1 MPFTRRRALL
11 AAVGLSTGLGLSG
24 CLSRNTSAVAR
35 TYDRV
40 QGTYERGPRQGRADP
55 LTVDETVVVDDPDL
69 EYLPRKD
76 AVRFPSL
83 MSRDDV
89 VAYDTTPFGRWSQL
103 QCAEAGLDPV
113 WTVVSERLGGNTDG
127 LGRGAASSFPGMV
140 VELSH
145 TTRVDSE
152 GTVVSEPV
160 VPFDEFLDITPASV
174 TVTVS
179 LDGKE
184 ATHTVPVN
192 VVGGTYTPQDKAF
205 RPGQELF
212 TNNTTQPEKTTP
224 SRETVR
230 GRASAITA
238 ESPARI
244 HHSGVSFDGGEM
256 TLRSWAEDECVD
268 VALDTERVVVAER
281 LGETGGVVWATT
293 ADGVEVQLTSA
304 ADQNGTAVS
313 APTHSVAE
321 LLDATPRTVSVPI
334 QVEGGDEKLAGR
346 EPTFTVPVRVQTRV
360 STASWT

>member
-11 AAVGLSTGLGLSG
+11 AAVGLSTALGLSG

-35 TYDRV
+35 TYDRAR
-40 QGTYERGPRQGRADP
+40 GTYERGPRQGRADS

-83 MSRDDV
+83 MNRDDV

-145 TTRVDSE
+145 TTTVDSD
-152 GTVVSEPV
+152 GTVVSEPAV
-160 VPFDEFLDITPASV
+160 SFDEFLDITPASV
-174 TVTVS
+174 TVTVA
-179 LDGKE
+179 LDRKTT
-184 ATHTVPVN
+184 THTVPVN
-192 VVGGTYTPQDKAF
+192 VIGGTYNPHNGGIRAGPEIVYNDTA
-205 RPGQELF
+205 RP
-212 TNNTTQPEKTTP
+212 
-224 SRETVR
+224 ETAIRPDSVR

-238 ESPARI
+238 ESPALI

-268 VALDTERVVVAER
+268 VARDVARGVVTER
-281 LGETGGVVWATT
+281 LGETGGVVWGTT

-304 ADQNGTAVS
+304 VDQNGTAVS
-313 APTHSVAE
+313 APTHSVE
-321 LLDATPRTVSVPI
+321 EVLDETPRAVTVPI

-346 EPTFTVPVRVQTRV
+346 EPTFTMPVRVQTRV